1 MKARAL
7 DGLVGDIFGD
17 NRQNVVLIDQAG
29 NTCILFKYKVKII
42 DVDSLFLS
50 ERGWNMGWKQENQ
63 QFCIVKPG
71 MKKPVIYWKERSFV
85 VKEFVAIQNGRCMV
99 RVGNSCC
106 SKNHPNVF
114 SIWSI
119 NKNFTGDLNIWHFR
133 LYSWWTNFL
142 LFELLRYLW
151 PY

>member
-50 ERGWNMGWKQENQ
+50 ERG
-63 QFCIVKPG
+63 
-71 MKKPVIYWKERSFV
+71 
-85 VKEFVAIQNGRCMV
+85 
-99 RVGNSCC
+99 
-106 SKNHPNVF
+106 
-114 SIWSI
+114 
-119 NKNFTGDLNIWHFR
+119 
-133 LYSWWTNFL
+133 
-142 LFELLRYLW
+142 
-151 PY
+151 